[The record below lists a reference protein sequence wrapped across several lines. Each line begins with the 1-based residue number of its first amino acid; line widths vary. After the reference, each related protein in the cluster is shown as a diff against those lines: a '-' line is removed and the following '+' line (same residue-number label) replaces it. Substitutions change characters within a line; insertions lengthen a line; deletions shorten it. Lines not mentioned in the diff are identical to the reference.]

1 MPGIRTLRDGQLKQ
15 ILIHLGSQLNPQK
28 SIESCMLA
36 AEVPPFK
43 VYQRQSHDLETSLY
57 HYQGLSF
64 MDFEM
69 DKVKKRLTE
78 WGILRNSNC

>member
-1 MPGIRTLRDGQLKQ
+1 
-15 ILIHLGSQLNPQK
+15 
-28 SIESCMLA
+28 MLA

-43 VYQRQSHDLETSLY
+43 VYQKQGPDPETSLY

-69 DKVKKRLTE
+69 DHIKKRLTE
-78 WGILRNSNC
+78 WGIIRNMDK